1 MKAEGMSIAA
11 MAACIFNFILSFTDP
26 SHDPKL
32 QVLPLSTA
40 TGPESLAFD
49 PAGEGPYT
57 GVSDGRI
64 FKYSPEH
71 QQWTQFAVSS
81 GYMYE
86 ECAGSVDATKE
97 DVCGRP
103 LGLEFNNKTG
113 DLLVADAYKGLLKAT
128 HDERILKPVVTS
140 AEGGALYFTNGLDID
155 QNSGV
160 IYFTDSS
167 TKYQRRQYMEVITS
181 GDRTGRVMKYD
192 PKSEKVEVLMNG
204 SAFPNGVALSRDGSF
219 LLIAETSTCR
229 ILKYKLKEKSVQ
241 VLVKLPGL
249 PDNIRRSPRGGYWVA
264 LNSEKERMGR
274 GVLSVSWIRRMVP
287 WLPFDLHKMSE
298 FMERLRGWAVRIGED
313 GEILEVLEESCES
326 VSEVHERNGSLWIG
340 SAFLPFVYIYK
351 L

>member
-1 MKAEGMSIAA
+1 MKAKGMSIAA
-11 MAACIFNFILSFTDP
+11 MAAYIFNFILSFTDP

-49 PAGEGPYT
+49 SAGEGPYT

-71 QQWTQFAVSS
+71 HQWTQFAVSS

-97 DVCGRP
+97 DACGRP
-103 LGLEFNNKTG
+103 LGLEFYNKTG
-113 DLLVADAYKGLLKAT
+113 DLFVADAYKGLLKAT

-167 TKYQRRQYMEVITS
+167 TKYQRRQCMEVITS

-264 LNSEKERMGR
+264 LYAERENM
-274 GVLSVSWIRRMVP
+274 SISCTRRMVP
-287 WLPFDLHKMSE
+287 WLPI
-298 FMERLRGWAVRIGED
+298 FMERRRGVGDFAVRIGED
-313 GEILEVLEESCES
+313 GEILEVSEKRFES
-326 VSEVHERNGSLWIG
+326 VSEVHERDGNLWIG
-340 SAFLPFVYIYK
+340 SVDLPFVRLYK